1 MAQLV
6 SKKHLL
12 DLVKKDGKIEE
23 AENGFSYKEFL
34 KVHAECIK
42 DGTRLDTHSK
52 LNDGEDKFSFAYEK
66 VKETYLQSKC
76 PPIKYAGCGSSRAA
90 FALAGGKCLKI
101 AINAKG
107 VGQNKQELKNG
118 ADETLKCFTQ
128 NYAQAAD
135 YTSLLTECCA
145 KASVNDFKKMLGIQ
159 PFQIEDVLQLVADKN
174 GIDGALQSLKYD
186 YDEMHSAGDEFIDD
200 YLMREIE
207 LTQDMIKLLKSV
219 KQQKSKP
226 QMAVIS
232 DLLHFYEKNDW
243 NTDVLLP
250 GDLTNVDNWGLVAR
264 DGQVCLVIL
273 DSGFSTEIATT
284 LY

>member
-6 SKKHLL
+6 SRKHLL
-12 DLVKKDGKIEE
+12 DLVKDVGKIEE

-34 KVHAECIK
+34 KVHAECIE
-42 DGTRLDTHSK
+42 DGKRLDFRGD
-52 LNDGEDKFSFAYEK
+52 LDDGEDKYSFAYDK
-66 VKETYLQSKC
+66 VKETYLESKC
-76 PPIKYAGCGSSRAA
+76 PPIKFAGRGSSRAA

-135 YTSLLTECCA
+135 CTSLLTECCA
-145 KASVNDFKKMLGIQ
+145 KATGDDFKKMLGISQ
-159 PFQIEDVLQLVADKN
+159 SEIEHFLHLVADNK
-174 GIDGALQSLKYD
+174 GIDGALSHLNHY
-186 YDEMHSAGDEFIDD
+186 YDET
-200 YLMREIE
+200 LK
-207 LTQDMIKLLKSV
+207 DMIRLLKSV
-219 KQQKSKP
+219 KQQKSRP
-226 QMAVIS
+226 QMAIVS
-232 DLLHFYEKNDW
+232 DLLHFYEKNSW

-264 DGQVCLVIL
+264 DGQLCLVIL
-273 DSGFSTEIATT
+273 DSGFSMEIATT